1 MIVLEKADKRTNIFK
16 GNPKKTVKQKIYKE
30 VKQGKTV
37 HKQRRETKRL
47 SNAQTIAVQQ
57 IGSAK
62 FM

>member
-1 MIVLEKADKRTNIFK
+1 MMIVLEKADKRTYVFK

-37 HKQRRETKRL
+37 HKQRRATKRL
-47 SNAQTIAVQQ
+47 LNKTKIAVKQ
-57 IGSAK
+57 K